1 MTIIKIPPKNNFPEK
16 VEKFKLLAEKLKKNE
31 EIDLVNEFPEV
42 QESQLIYVVKSWEEW
57 E

>member
-42 QESQLIYVVKSWEEW
+42 
-57 E
+57 